1 MTSFRRLLD
10 RHRGINRPLVAMAS
24 LALLA
29 GLIVLGL
36 SNPVT
41 PPPPVAAG
49 AGDIALYN
57 TIVADMRGGVP
68 YYEAAVDGARKGHY
82 PLRPFVTVRLP
93 TLAWLLSKMPDE
105 KFGRAGLAVLA
116 AITLGAWAWRLSA
129 AQMTKPRYALALICL
144 ASGVTPAFLPAAV
157 AMHEVWAG
165 LLIALSLALRRN
177 DAWIAS
183 VLIGIAAALIR
194 ELAGAYLLAMAVMA
208 LQDRNYREAAAWMS
222 GIAVLALALAA
233 HAVNVN
239 ALVTAADLTSP
250 GWFQI
255 GGWRFVLQTAQWNV
269 FLSAA
274 PHWLTALAVPLALF
288 GLTAAPMDR
297 RLLLVVGGYV
307 MAFIVVGRD
316 DNFYWGLLI
325 APLWPL
331 GLAAAGPAL
340 IARLSD
346 SLSLLRRT
354 VPEPL
359 RSPR

>member
-1 MTSFRRLLD
+1 MTSFRRLFD
-10 RHRGINRPLVAMAS
+10 RHRGTSRTLVAMAS
-24 LALLA
+24 LAVLV

-36 SNPVT
+36 SQPET
-41 PPPPVAAG
+41 QRPTVAAG

-57 TIVADMRGGVP
+57 TIVADIRAGAT
-68 YYEAAVDGARKGHY
+68 YYQAAVDEARKGHY

-93 TLAWLLSKMPDE
+93 TLAWMLSTMPGE
-105 KFGRAGLAVLA
+105 AFGRAGLAALA
-116 AITLGAWAWRLSA
+116 AITLAAWAWRLST
-129 AQMTKPRYALALICL
+129 AQLTKPRYALALLCL

-165 LLIALSLALRRN
+165 LLIALSLALRRS

-208 LQDRNYREAAAWMS
+208 LQDRHTREAAAWMT
-222 GIAVLALALAA
+222 GIALLALALAA
-233 HAVNVN
+233 HAMNVN
-239 ALVTAADLTSP
+239 ALVTASDLASP

-255 GGWRFVLQTAQWNV
+255 GGWRFVLQTAQWNL
-269 FLSAA
+269 FLSTA
-274 PHWLTALAVPLALF
+274 PYWLTALAVPLALF
-288 GLTAAPMDR
+288 GLTATPVDR

-340 IARLSD
+340 VARVSETLSFIRGT
-346 SLSLLRRT
+346 L
-354 VPEPL
+354 PEPL
-359 RSPR
+359 QNPR